1 MKKSRTGLT
10 RRGFL
15 RATSGVAVGGMVGFG
30 RSGGASSEGSTLPP
44 RAEKS
49 RVVLVRNSQAARAAD
64 EVDPDLLH
72 DMLNQAMTALF
83 RASAPDE
90 AWGQLFGAEDTVGIK
105 TNVWNNLRTPE
116 SLEEAIQAELVGA
129 GVSKSN
135 IAVDDRGVR
144 TSEIFRRANAMI
156 NVRPMRTH
164 HWSGLGTCLKNMIM
178 FVPRPADYH
187 GDTCAS
193 LGAIWQ
199 LPELVGK
206 VRLNI
211 LVLLTPQFHGVG
223 PHGYSS
229 RFTWPYGGL
238 LVGIDPVAV
247 DATGARIIQAK
258 RNEFFGEDRPIS
270 PPPHHIEIADTRY
283 GLGNSSPD
291 RIDLVRLGWQESSL
305 IG

>member
-1 MKKSRTGLT
+1 MKKRGLGFT

-15 RATSGVAVGGMVGFG
+15 RATSGLAVGGFAGLVRA
-30 RSGGASSEGSTLPP
+30 RSGAADESVAPERPAT
-44 RAEKS
+44 S
-49 RVVLVRNSQAARAAD
+49 RVVLIRHPEAARPAGD
-64 EVDPDLLH
+64 VSPELLH
-72 DMLNQAMTALF
+72 EMLNRAMASLMGTSESGAAWSALF
-83 RASAPDE
+83 S
-90 AWGQLFGAEDTVGIK
+90 AEDSVGIK
-105 TNVWNNLRTPE
+105 TNVWSNLRTPE
-116 SLEEAIQAELVGA
+116 SLEASIRHELLALGIP
-129 GVSKSN
+129 GSK
-135 IAVDDRGVR
+135 IDVDDRGVL
-144 TSEIFRRANAMI
+144 TNENFRRASALI

-199 LPELVGK
+199 LPELAGR

-223 PHGYSS
+223 PHSFSS
-229 RFTWPYGGL
+229 RFIWPYGGL
-238 LVGIDPVAV
+238 LLGTDPVAV

-258 RNEFFGEDRPIS
+258 RDEYFGEVRPIS

-283 GLGNSSPD
+283 GLGNSDPE
-291 RIDLVRLGWQESSL
+291 RIELVRLGWQEGSL